1 MQSLTP
7 MFTLTTLFAVL
18 AAVQAVPA
26 PRRAAAVVPLTLTL
40 DNSSINFDVA
50 QTAEAAQPLD
60 PQLISL
66 SIEFGNAIDFF
77 GDVGKPNEFSR
88 KLLQNVVDRSGIP
101 PVVRL
106 GGNTQDK
113 WVYCDNCTAALS
125 SIVEVNPNHPMSSE
139 AVNVTVGKAF
149 FQALEENVPP
159 ATKFILGLNLGHNIY
174 EIAQAEVDASL
185 KYFNQSRILAYELG
199 NEPNVYGGYPPVPA
213 RWRPSTWT
221 VVDYAQQMLSWIP
234 RLRARAKT
242 NPPSFQFGSMIG
254 PPTPFQDFSL
264 TTLARMGV
272 PQNIGGVKY
281 FASHGYPENVCTKE
295 ASDQVQLTNYVN
307 HLETV
312 GFVSQYQG
320 EIAAAK
326 SAGAIFHIGETNSV
340 ACHGKDGVSNT
351 LGALLWEI
359 DYALTAAAAGVDRL
373 FFHSG
378 VGGFYYAMW
387 EPLPV
392 NSTTPAHINPT
403 YYSMLFVADLVADLS
418 QPTISRIV
426 KLDTFDMAQYA
437 IYEENRLQKL
447 VILNTHYYNDTS
459 ETRPSKF
466 VNVSSVL
473 GPNIKFRRLTGSET
487 TARSGVTWAGQSVD
501 ASGNIVGRLIT
512 EHASNGLIQLLASE
526 AVIVERNGTSSS

>member
-1 MQSLTP
+1 MQSLIQI
-7 MFTLTTLFAVL
+7 FTLATLSAVL
-18 AAVQAVPA
+18 ATVQAVPA
-26 PRRAAAVVPLTLTL
+26 PRSAGATVPLTLTL

-50 QTAEAAQPLD
+50 RTAESAQPLN

-88 KLLQNVVDRSGIP
+88 KLLQNVVDRSGVP
-101 PVVRL
+101 PVLRI
-106 GGNTQDK
+106 GGNTGDK

-125 SIVEVNPNHPMSSE
+125 SIIEVNPNNPLSTE
-139 AVNVTVGKAF
+139 AVTVTVGRAF

-159 ATKFILGLNLGHNIY
+159 ATKYILGLNFGANIY
-174 EIAQAEVDASL
+174 EIAQAQMDAAL

-199 NEPNVYGGYPPVPA
+199 NEPNIYAAYPPLK
-213 RWRPSTWT
+213 RPSTWT
-221 VVDYAQQMLSWIP
+221 VVDYGKQMLSWMP
-234 RLRARAKT
+234 RLRARAQT
-242 NPPSFQFGSMIG
+242 NAPSFQFGSIIG
-254 PPTPFQDFSL
+254 PPTSFSDFSL
-264 TTLARMGV
+264 AALAKMGV

-281 FASHGYPENVCTKE
+281 FAAHGYPGNVCTKE
-295 ASDQVQLTNYVN
+295 ASDQTQLTTYIN

-312 GFVSQYQG
+312 DFVSQYQG

-326 SAGAIFHIGETNSV
+326 SAGASFHIGETNS
-340 ACHGKDGVSNT
+340 AGCHGKDGVSNT

-359 DYALTAAAAGVDRL
+359 DYALIAAAAGVDRL
-373 FFHSG
+373 FFHNG

-387 EPLPV
+387 EPLPA

-403 YYSMLFVADLVADLS
+403 YYSMLFVADVVAGLS

-426 KLDTFDMAQYA
+426 KLDTFDTAQYA
-437 IYEENRLQKL
+437 IFERNRLQKL

-459 ETRPSKF
+459 EARPSKF

-473 GPNIKFRRLTGSET
+473 GPNIKFRRLTASET
-487 TARSGVTWAGQSVD
+487 TATSGITWAGQSVD
-501 ASGNIVGRLIT
+501 ASGTVVGKLVT
-512 EHASNGLIQLLASE
+512 EHASNGVVELLASE
-526 AVIVERNGTSSS
+526 AVIVERNGSRS